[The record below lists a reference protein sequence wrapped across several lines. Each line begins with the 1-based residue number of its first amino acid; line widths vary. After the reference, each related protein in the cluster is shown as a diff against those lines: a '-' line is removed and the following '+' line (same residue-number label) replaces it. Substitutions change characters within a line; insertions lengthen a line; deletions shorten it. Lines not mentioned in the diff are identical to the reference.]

1 MSEIVLI
8 RHAQA
13 SFEAA
18 DYDRLSPRGEAQAAK
33 LGAWMAARGA
43 WPAAIVTGTLRRHA
57 QTATLCAAA
66 AGCTDAPLR
75 VLPGLDEL
83 DSDELIARHR
93 PELAAREALLAE
105 LARAADPRRAFQALF
120 AGAVARWTSGTADAD
135 YALAW
140 PAFRAN
146 VHAAWE
152 AIVREANEREA
163 AGGGGRDDGG
173 ETWVVSSGGP
183 IAVIVAALVGADPA
197 RTFDLA
203 WPLVNTSVSRIR
215 AGRRGALLVTYNAWP
230 HLDAAADAALVTHR

>member
-18 DYDRLSPRGEAQAAK
+18 DYDRLSPRGEVQAAK

-43 WPAAIVTGTLRRHA
+43 RPAAIVTGTLRRHA

-66 AGCTDAPLR
+66 AGCADAPLR

-120 AGAVARWTSGTADAD
+120 AGAVARWTSGAADAD

-140 PAFRAN
+140 PAFRA
-146 VHAAWE
+146 
-152 AIVREANEREA
+152 
-163 AGGGGRDDGG
+163 AGGG

-197 RTFDLA
+197 RTFDFA

-215 AGRRGALLVTYNAWP
+215 GGRRGALLVTYNAWP

>member
-18 DYDRLSPRGEAQAAK
+18 DYDRLSPRGEVQAAK

-43 WPAAIVTGTLRRHA
+43 RPAAIVTGTLRRHA

-66 AGCTDAPLR
+66 AGCADAPLR

-120 AGAVARWTSGTADAD
+120 AGAVARWTSGAADAD

-152 AIVREANEREA
+152 AIVR
-163 AGGGGRDDGG
+163 DGG
-173 ETWVVSSGGP
+173 E
-183 IAVIVAALVGADPA
+183 
-197 RTFDLA
+197 
-203 WPLVNTSVSRIR
+203 
-215 AGRRGALLVTYNAWP
+215 RGA
-230 HLDAAADAALVTHR
+230 AARPGWSRRAARSR

>member
-18 DYDRLSPRGEAQAAK
+18 DYDRLSPRGEVQAAK

-43 WPAAIVTGTLRRHA
+43 RPAAIVTGTLRRHA

-66 AGCTDAPLR
+66 AGCADAPLR

-120 AGAVARWTSGTADAD
+120 AGAVARWTSGAADAD

-152 AIVREANEREA
+152 AIVRDGGERGA
-163 AGGGGRDDGG
+163 AGRAAGGG

-197 RTFDLA
+197 RTFDFA

-215 AGRRGALLVTYNAWP
+215 GGRRGALLVTYNAWP

>member
-18 DYDRLSPRGEAQAAK
+18 DYDRLSPRGEVQAAK

-43 WPAAIVTGTLRRHA
+43 RPAAIVTGTLRRHA

-66 AGCTDAPLR
+66 AGCADAPLR

-120 AGAVARWTSGTADAD
+120 AGAVARWTSGAADAD

-152 AIVREANEREA
+152 AIVRDGGER
-163 AGGGGRDDGG
+163 GG

-197 RTFDLA
+197 RTFDFA

-215 AGRRGALLVTYNAWP
+215 GGRRGALLVTYNAWP